1 MDATEELRMV
11 RGELAALRDQ
21 VARMTQPTE
30 YLTTKQTADL
40 LGVSLDALLMWR
52 QTRSGPPFVQTTSKF
67 VRYRRADVE
76 RWMEENLVK

>member
-11 RGELAALRDQ
+11 RGELAALRDE

-40 LGVSLDALLMWR
+40 LGVSPDALLMWR
-52 QTRSGPPFVQTTSKF
+52 QSRSGPPFIQTTSKF
-67 VRYRRADVE
+67 VRYRRGDVE
-76 RWMEENLVK
+76 QWMEENLVK